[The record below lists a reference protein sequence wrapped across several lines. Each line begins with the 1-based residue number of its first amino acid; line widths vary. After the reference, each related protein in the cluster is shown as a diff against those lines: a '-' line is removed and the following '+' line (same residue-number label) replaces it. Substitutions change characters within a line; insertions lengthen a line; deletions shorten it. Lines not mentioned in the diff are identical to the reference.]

1 MINKDAVCFRYK
13 QIDGTI
19 VYCCIQEN
27 KIWEERVDDS
37 CVYLDMD
44 DAFIKNLIDTL
55 QSMLTYND

>member
-1 MINKDAVCFRYK
+1 MTNKDAVCFRYK

-37 CVYLDMD
+37 AVYLDMD
-44 DAFIKNLIDTL
+44 ETAIHKLIDAL
-55 QSMLTYND
+55 QSMLTYDN

>member
-1 MINKDAVCFRYK
+1 MTNKDAVCFRYK

-37 CVYLDMD
+37 AVYLDMD
-44 DAFIKNLIDTL
+44 ETAIHKLIDVL
-55 QSMLTYND
+55 QSMLTYDN